1 MPEKWPA
8 GCSVTKKTKQNFLLA
23 YDIPSYLTLLSYYMH
38 HVFKM
43 CKMVLLP
50 WGNMVQHHCKHTKI
64 FFFYYFRT
72 CLGLSD
78 YHTGRTLWTTSRHP
92 FERAVP
98 RITCNFM
105 QELYRLSTIPLV
117 TPSEGKGVE
126 ALETY
131 FELLCVHNIWGTF
144 RRVPRGS
151 QEGSASVADWGIPNA
166 ASSLL
171 FIFMLNVAPCCLRV
185 IKHLSSL
192 HKFLQMRW
200 ILLKGWL
207 REKCS
212 WLHCV
217 MVIIISFFFC
227 HGTLCGGIVHPRM
240 KMVII

>member
-1 MPEKWPA
+1 M
-8 GCSVTKKTKQNFLLA
+8 
-23 YDIPSYLTLLSYYMH
+23 
-38 HVFKM
+38 
-43 CKMVLLP
+43 
-50 WGNMVQHHCKHTKI
+50 
-64 FFFYYFRT
+64 
-72 CLGLSD
+72 GLSD

-98 RITCNFM
+98 WITCNFM

-117 TPSEGKGVE
+117 TPSEGKGFE

-207 REKCS
+207 RENVLGYTAS
-212 WLHCV
+212 WSLYYLSFLPWYIVWRNSSSKDENGHHLIDHPPPYPQVLLFIFAMQMKIFGIFFHHFWPLIESLDNLHFQAFSLGLLNVRVCNW
-217 MVIIISFFFC
+217 
-227 HGTLCGGIVHPRM
+227 
-240 KMVII
+240 